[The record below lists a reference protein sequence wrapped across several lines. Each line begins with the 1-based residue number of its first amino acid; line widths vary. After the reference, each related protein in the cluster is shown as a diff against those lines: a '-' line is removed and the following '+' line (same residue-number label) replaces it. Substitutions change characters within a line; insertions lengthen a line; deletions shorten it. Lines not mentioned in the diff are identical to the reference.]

1 MTEEKLCMIEEDKM
15 QTAQNIDY
23 AILKELEP
31 FSSLDKKEILQ
42 YIRSLRPK
50 KAKKTLGILNQ
61 TSGVWKDL
69 IDGETLKRRIYSD
82 RLLST
87 RNKVNF

>member
-1 MTEEKLCMIEEDKM
+1 M
-15 QTAQNIDY
+15 QTAQKIDY
-23 AILKELEP
+23 VILKELEL
-31 FSSLDKKEILQ
+31 FSSGDKKEILQ

-61 TSGVWKDL
+61 TFGVWKDL
-69 IDGETLKRRIYSD
+69 IDGEILKKRIYSD

-87 RNKVNF
+87 RNKVTF

>member
-1 MTEEKLCMIEEDKM
+1 M
-15 QTAQNIDY
+15 QTAQKIDY
-23 AILKELEP
+23 VILKELEL
-31 FSSLDKKEILQ
+31 FSSGDKKAILQ

-50 KAKKTLGILNQ
+50 KAKKTIGILNQ

-69 IDGETLKRRIYSD
+69 INGEILKKRIYSD

-87 RNKVNF
+87 RNTVTF

>member
-1 MTEEKLCMIEEDKM
+1 MTEEKLRIVEEDMM
-15 QTAQNIDY
+15 QTTQKIDY
-23 AILKELEP
+23 VILKELEL
-31 FSSLDKKEILQ
+31 FSSGDKKAILQ

-50 KAKKTLGILNQ
+50 KAKKTIGILNQ

-69 IDGETLKRRIYSD
+69 INGEILKKRIYSD

-87 RNKVNF
+87 RNSVTF

>member
-1 MTEEKLCMIEEDKM
+1 M
-15 QTAQNIDY
+15 QTAQKIDY
-23 AILKELEP
+23 VILKELEL
-31 FSSLDKKEILQ
+31 FSSGDKKAILQ

-50 KAKKTLGILNQ
+50 KAKKTIGILDQ

-69 IDGETLKRRIYSD
+69 INGEILKKRIYSD

-87 RNKVNF
+87 RNKVTF

>member
-1 MTEEKLCMIEEDKM
+1 M
-15 QTAQNIDY
+15 QTSQNLDY
-23 AILKELEP
+23 VILKELEI
-31 FSSLDKKEILQ
+31 FSDGDKKGILQ

-50 KAKKTLGILNQ
+50 KAKNTIRILNQ
-61 TSGVWKDL
+61 TFGIWKDL
-69 IDGETLKRRIYSD
+69 IDGENLKKRIYSD

>member
-1 MTEEKLCMIEEDKM
+1 MTEEKLCIIEEDTM
-15 QTAQNIDY
+15 QTAQKIDY
-23 AILKELEP
+23 VILKELEL
-31 FSSLDKKEILQ
+31 FSSGDKKAILQ

-50 KAKKTLGILNQ
+50 KAKKTIGILNQ

-69 IDGETLKRRIYSD
+69 INGEILKKRIYSD

-87 RNKVNF
+87 RNTVTF